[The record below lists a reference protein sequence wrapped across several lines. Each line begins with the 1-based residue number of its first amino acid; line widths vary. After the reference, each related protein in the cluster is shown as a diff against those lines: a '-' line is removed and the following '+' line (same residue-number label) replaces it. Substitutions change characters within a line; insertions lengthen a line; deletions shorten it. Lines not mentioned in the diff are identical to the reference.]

1 MAGGADVPLRFV
13 AVDRMKHWK
22 ETEEILARVSDL
34 ASAGRSGALATVV
47 RIGGSAYRRPGAKFL
62 IQDDGGTLGGVS
74 GGCLEA
80 DVRERAR
87 RDVIPTGTPR
97 FLHYDTGSDDRVVW
111 GLGLGCN
118 GSVDVFVQRIDA
130 FAGVLPA
137 LREMLRGDS
146 RFSVATVVSGTAIGE
161 HFVLGIDPD
170 ARARG
175 PLPDRINLAAARQR
189 LAAGESGLDESD
201 AGLVFTDVLSPPPHL
216 VVCGAGDD
224 ARPLVAYAAASGFQV
239 TVIDHRPAFL
249 TVDRFPDARRLLNMR
264 PDDYGGA
271 FLAGARTS
279 IVLMNHS
286 LAMDREW
293 LRRLLPTG
301 ARSIGLLGPRARCEE
316 VLAQIG
322 VEADDRVFGPVGL
335 DIGADDPEQIA
346 ISIVAEL
353 LAIRAEREPR
363 HLRERGIPIHA
374 E

>member
-97 FLHYDTGSDDRVVW
+97 LLHYDTGSDDRVVW

-130 FAGVLPA
+130 LAGVLPA

-216 VVCGAGDD
+216 VVCGAGDQEAQAIGNGLIRSGLVSCTIGTGGQLFDKLLVNSSGWGGDPEGYLRINAEKSKWYRFD
-224 ARPLVAYAAASGFQV
+224 ADVRQFDYYEQAE
-239 TVIDHRPAFL
+239 
-249 TVDRFPDARRLLNMR
+249 ARVREYVRQSPGRSLLI
-264 PDDYGGA
+264 
-271 FLAGARTS
+271 AGAVGL
-279 IVLMNHS
+279 IIG
-286 LAMDREW
+286 AI
-293 LRRLLPTG
+293 LRR
-301 ARSIGLLGPRARCEE
+301 R
-316 VLAQIG
+316 
-322 VEADDRVFGPVGL
+322 
-335 DIGADDPEQIA
+335 
-346 ISIVAEL
+346 
-353 LAIRAEREPR
+353 
-363 HLRERGIPIHA
+363 
-374 E
+374 